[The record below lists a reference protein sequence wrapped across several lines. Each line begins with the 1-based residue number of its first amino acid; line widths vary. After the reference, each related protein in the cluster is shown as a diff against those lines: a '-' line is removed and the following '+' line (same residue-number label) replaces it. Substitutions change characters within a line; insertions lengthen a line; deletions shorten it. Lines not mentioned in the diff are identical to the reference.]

1 MFALRPASVFALVLF
16 GLLLLDMSLVGHTLL
31 QRNSQREQ
39 EMYILTETLGISDL
53 CLATEARYTR
63 HLTLSDGIAPFMDH
77 PVALEHFPSGSFYG
91 RVE

>member
-1 MFALRPASVFALVLF
+1 MFAPRPSSAFALVLF
-16 GLLLLDMSLVGHTLL
+16 ALLLLDLALVGHTLL
-31 QRNSQREQ
+31 QKNSQREQ
-39 EMYILTETLGISDL
+39 EMDILTETLGLSDL

-63 HLTLSDGIAPFMDH
+63 HLTLSDKIAPFMDH